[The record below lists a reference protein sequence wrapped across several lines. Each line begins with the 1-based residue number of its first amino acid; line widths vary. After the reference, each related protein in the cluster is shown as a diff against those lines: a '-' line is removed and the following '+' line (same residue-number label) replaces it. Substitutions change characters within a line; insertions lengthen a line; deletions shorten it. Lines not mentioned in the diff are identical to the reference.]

1 MAKKQCAAVAIYESL
16 VHCKGETVLPGLRP
30 EAYCI
35 SKSQIVT
42 YPKLPAFG
50 DEGATMS
57 TMAVYTGDFG
67 LAADAVFHK
76 IDILDSKSNQTSSS
90 QGEKPS
96 KTFVVSATLK
106 YAGNNEAAAGF
117 CRIANADDMIFIVR
131 QRDGKF
137 RVIGNEMFETN
148 VNPSQDSGMAVTDE
162 SGTTL
167 EISTT
172 DVCPAPFYTGKLKTE
187 DGTIDCSTGVIEVDN
202 A

>member
-1 MAKKQCAAVAIYESL
+1 MSKKQCAAVAIYESL
-16 VHCKGETVLPGLRP
+16 EHCKGETVLPGLRA

-35 SKSQIVT
+35 SKSQIVS

-57 TMAVYTGDFG
+57 TMAVYTGNFG

-131 QRDGKF
+131 QRDGKY

-162 SGTTL
+162 SGTTI

-172 DVCPAPFYTGKLKTE
+172 DICPAPFYKGLLKTE
-187 DGTIDCSTGVIEVDN
+187 DGTIDCSTGDIEMSQD
-202 A
+202 

>member
-1 MAKKQCAAVAIYESL
+1 MSKKQCASVDLYESL
-16 VHCKGETVLPGLRP
+16 EHCKGETVLPGLRP

-35 SKSQIVT
+35 PKTQIVK
-42 YPKLPAFG
+42 YPKLPDLG

-57 TMAVYTGDFG
+57 TLATYDGSFV

-76 IDILDSKSNQTSSS
+76 LDILDSKSNQQSNS

-96 KTFVVSATLK
+96 KTFVVNATLK

-117 CRIANADDMIFIVR
+117 CRMANADDMIFIVR

-172 DVCPAPFYTGKLKTE
+172 DVCPAPFYTGKIKTA
-187 DGTIDCSTGVIEVDN
+187 DGEIDCKTGEITVAE
-202 A
+202 